1 MTKADEELR
10 RKVAKAFLQ
19 YTEQRTLHKDMEI
32 SEAVWVTV
40 KLIKEAVKE
49 ERIACADTA
58 DGYAAMNFPLPAMDF
73 RTSRFLSGLVNA
85 IQYRTRLQETF
96 DDAG

>member
-1 MTKADEELR
+1 MNKFDEELR

-40 KLIKEAVKE
+40 KLLKEAILE

-58 DGYAAMNFPLPAMDF
+58 DGYAAMNFPLPATDF
-73 RTSRFLSGLVNA
+73 RTSRFLSELVSA
-85 IQYRTRLQETF
+85 IQNRTRLQEP
-96 DDAG
+96 DDG